1 MAPVWCS
8 VAGTRPPFSGNLS
21 ESELIAEAD
30 LTYYF
35 STTVATGFD
44 DAVASTKEALTRH
57 GFKVLSQI
65 DMKENFKTALE
76 IDFHPYLILGVCNP
90 QLTYRA
96 LQAEDK
102 IGTMLPCNIVI
113 QERADHHVEISAVD
127 PIASMQAIPHIV
139 VSQVAAD
146 IRSQLQ
152 SIIAELGEPEWGV
165 LEVGEME

>member
-1 MAPVWCS
+1 MAG
-8 VAGTRPPFSGNLS
+8 APPPSSGNLPA
-21 ESELIAEAD
+21 SELIAEAD

-57 GFKVLSQI
+57 GFKVISQI
-65 DMKENFKTALE
+65 DMKANFKTALE
-76 IDFHPYLILGVCNP
+76 VDFHPYLILGVCNP

-113 QERADHHVEISAVD
+113 QERPDHHVEISAVD
-127 PIASMQAIPHIV
+127 PVTSLQAIPHIV
-139 VSQVAAD
+139 IGQVAAD

-152 SIIAELGEPEWGV
+152 SVIAELGEPE
-165 LEVGEME
+165 

>member
-1 MAPVWCS
+1 M
-8 VAGTRPPFSGNLS
+8 PPILAQRGRHATCFLGQLT

-35 STTVATGFD
+35 STTVTTGFD
-44 DAVASTKEALTRH
+44 DAVASAKEALTRH
-57 GFKVLSQI
+57 GFKVISQI

-76 IDFHPYLILGVCNP
+76 FDFHPYLILGVCNP

-96 LQAEDK
+96 LLAEDK

-113 QERADHHVEISAVD
+113 QERLDHRVEISAVD
-127 PIASMQAIPHIV
+127 PVASMQAIPHIV

-146 IRSQLQ
+146 IRFQLQ
-152 SIIAELGEPEWGV
+152 SVVAELGEPEWGI
-165 LEVGEME
+165 LEVAEMK

>member
-1 MAPVWCS
+1 MPRFWCS
-8 VAGTRPPFSGNLS
+8 AAGTRPPFSGNLS

-57 GFKVLSQI
+57 GFKVIGQI

-76 IDFHPYLILGVCNP
+76 VDFHPYLILGVCNP

-113 QERADHHVEISAVD
+113 QERLDHSVEISAVD
-127 PIASMQAIPHIV
+127 PVASMQAIPHIV
-139 VSQVAAD
+139 VGQVAAD

-152 SIIAELGEPEWGV
+152 SVVAELGEPEWAYSKS
-165 LEVGEME
+165 EK

>member
-1 MAPVWCS
+1 
-8 VAGTRPPFSGNLS
+8 VAGTQPAFSGNLS

-57 GFKVLSQI
+57 GFKVIGQI

-76 IDFHPYLILGVCNP
+76 VDFHPYLILGVCNP

-113 QERADHHVEISAVD
+113 QERLDHRVEISAVD
-127 PIASMQAIPHIV
+127 PVASMQAIPHIV
-139 VSQVAAD
+139 VGQVAAD

-152 SIIAELGEPEWGV
+152 SVVAELGEPEWGI
-165 LEVGEME
+165 LEVGEMK